1 MLFENINYLLW
12 EWVSG
17 EPWILSCSSLFE
29 ERSGWLLS
37 GPVRDHSCQRLLMG
51 EEGWRPRTSRCTL
64 MCLQALADCLSARC
78 KLGEATGSGRA
89 CREVGRLFFC
99 RGQQLLGTYLHCVGM
114 WATYYVF
121 FQGKTEIWVLH
132 ESSQCCE
139 VIIKILVQAKQTS
152 LCGPQTASLQPLGGR
167 LNWDMHCLGAVERES
182 YFAFG
187 FNINPW

>member
-99 RGQQLLGTYLHCVGM
+99 RGQQLLGTYIHCVGM

-121 FQGKTEIWVLH
+121 FSGEDRNLSFTWEFPMLWSNNKNPCSGQTN
-132 ESSQCCE
+132 
-139 VIIKILVQAKQTS
+139 ILVWPTDCQFATS
-152 LCGPQTASLQPLGGR
+152 GWETELRHALSWGCGKRKLFCF
-167 LNWDMHCLGAVERES
+167 W
-182 YFAFG
+182 F
-187 FNINPW
+187 